1 MKNDTNMSQIKQYAI
16 DTFNA
21 EADAIRNLSNLL
33 TDDFDQA
40 VEAILVCTGKVVVT
54 GMGKSGIIGKKI
66 AATLASTG
74 TPAFFLHPGEAYHGD
89 LGMISKNDVVLAI
102 ANSGQTDEVLKLI
115 PFMQNNGN
123 TIIAITGNPQS
134 TLAKNAHF
142 HLNINVGREACPLNL
157 APTSSTTAMLVMGDA
172 LAIALMKMRNFKA
185 EDYAVFHPGGSL
197 GRRLLTRVRDVMRK
211 DGVPCVPK
219 TMTLGEVIIAISDAR
234 LGIAAVVENGKL
246 IGVITDGDVRRA
258 MAKYKENFFRIEAQE
273 IMSRN
278 PKTISPDVRITAAE
292 EMMRVNKI
300 HSIIVV
306 DDAGAVEG
314 VRACGDRLGVSQ
326 DDEVGHAFGD
336 DLLGCL
342 EGALV
347 IAFGQDDRLLVGS
360 RAIEHGLEEG
370 AHTVP
375 DSFPYHGFAAGRQAA
390 CVRCA
395 GAFVCIRLLSHRRHA
410 RSLQAFQR
418 AGRGGCRQAV
428 CSSWRVRPANCP
440 VCMVARPCAPR

>member
-89 LGMISKNDVVLAI
+89 LGMISKNDVVLAIANSGQTDEVLKLIPFMQNNGNTIIAITGNPQSTLAKNAHFHLNINVGREACPLNLAPTSSTTAMLVMGDALAI

-306 DDAGAVEG
+306 DDAGAVAG
-314 VRACGDRLGVSQ
+314 VVEFFNVSVLG
-326 DDEVGHAFGD
+326 
-336 DLLGCL
+336 
-342 EGALV
+342 
-347 IAFGQDDRLLVGS
+347 
-360 RAIEHGLEEG
+360 
-370 AHTVP
+370 
-375 DSFPYHGFAAGRQAA
+375 
-390 CVRCA
+390 
-395 GAFVCIRLLSHRRHA
+395 
-410 RSLQAFQR
+410 
-418 AGRGGCRQAV
+418 
-428 CSSWRVRPANCP
+428 
-440 VCMVARPCAPR
+440 